1 MKAFALIIALF
12 TLAFFVGVCNAK
24 DGVITKIELEDG
36 ISLVF
41 EEIPYDRDTDIP
53 TDCGD
58 GYICLVNNRP
68 LWGADGKLPVT
79 KLGKAI
85 VKIDAAEIQL
95 DTSGMYDP
103 LISAD
108 RKSQYEVTHYYGEI
122 WKVRASFSDGAGAY
136 YAEWLVTRAGSIRIL
151 IGDSELL
158 HDAFES
164 IFGER

>member
-1 MKAFALIIALF
+1 MKILALIIALF
-12 TLAFFVGVCNAK
+12 SLAFFTSTCNAK
-24 DGVITKIELEDG
+24 DGVTTTIKLEDG

-41 EEIPYDRDTDIP
+41 EETAYDRNTDLP

-58 GYICLVNNRP
+58 GFICLVNNQP

-85 VKIDAAEIQL
+85 VKINAAEIQL

-108 RKSQYEVTHYYGEI
+108 RNSQYKVIHYYGDT
-122 WKVRASFSDGAGAY
+122 WKVRGRFSDGAGAY
-136 YAEWLVTRAGSIRIL
+136 FAEWLVTKTGSMRIL

-158 HDAFES
+158 HDAFDS
-164 IFGER
+164 VFGDR

>member
-1 MKAFALIIALF
+1 MKLFALIITLF
-12 TLAFFVGVCNAK
+12 NLVLFVSTCNAK
-24 DGVITKIELEDG
+24 DGVTTTIKLEDG

-41 EEIPYDRDTDIP
+41 EEITYDRNTDLP

-58 GYICLVNNRP
+58 GFICLVNNQP
-68 LWGADGKLPVT
+68 LWGADGKLPAT

-85 VKIDAAEIQL
+85 VKINTAEIQL

-108 RKSQYEVTHYYGEI
+108 RKSQYEVIHYYGDM
-122 WKVRASFSDGAGAY
+122 WKVRGCFSDGAGTY
-136 YAEWLVTRAGSIRIL
+136 FAEWLVTKAGSMRIL

-158 HDAFES
+158 HDAFDS
-164 IFGER
+164 VFGAR